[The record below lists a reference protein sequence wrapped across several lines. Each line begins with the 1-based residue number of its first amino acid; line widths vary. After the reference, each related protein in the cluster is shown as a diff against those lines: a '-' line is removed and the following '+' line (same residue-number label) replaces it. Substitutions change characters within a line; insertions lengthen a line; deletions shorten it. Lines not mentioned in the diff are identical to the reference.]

1 MSSASMFNEAM
12 FQEILLLSSGDMND
26 YVVHIKENMQTWME
40 AIKLTDTKKLCN
52 MTNFSN

>member
-12 FQEILLLSSGDMND
+12 FQEILLPSSGDLND

-40 AIKLTDTKKLCN
+40 AIKLTDTKKLCY